1 MSALDFTPWD
11 LLLRRYVDS
20 QGRVD
25 YAAWRSQSTQALSGW
40 LNEMTAVEVAEL
52 EVDQRLAFW
61 LNLYNALVIE
71 RVLQHYPIASIRPTV
86 LGIPNWPAFFWFFV
100 RPVYR
105 LGKSRYSLN
114 AIEHDILRQ
123 DFDEPRIHFALV
135 CAAIGCPLLRNEAY
149 QPQSVRSQLEA
160 DANRFI
166 NNPKKVY
173 YDAQTQTLYCS
184 QILKW
189 YRQDFLKVASSIP
202 AYVQPYLSVSLPDA
216 SSLTIRYLDYDWSL
230 NQRISS

>member
-11 LLLRRYVDS
+11 LLLRQYVDS

-25 YAAWRSQSTQALSGW
+25 YAAWQAQPTQVLSDW
-40 LNEMTAVEVAEL
+40 LNQMAGVEIAAL
-52 EVDQRLAFW
+52 DVDQRLAFW
-61 LNLYNALVIE
+61 LNLYNALVID
-71 RVLQHYPIASIRPTV
+71 RVLQRYPIASIRPTV
-86 LGIPNWPAFFWFFV
+86 LGIPNWLAFFWFFV
-100 RPVYR
+100 RPVYH
-105 LGKSRYSLN
+105 LGKTRYSLN
-114 AIEHDILRQ
+114 AIEHDTLRQ

-160 DANRFI
+160 DASRFI
-166 NNPKKVY
+166 NNPAKVY

-202 AYVQPYLSVSLPDA
+202 AYVQPYLSFPLPDV
-216 SSLTIRYLDYDWSL
+216 SSLTVRYLDYDWSL